1 MWREIYVGVPGP
13 GNLKLSECPNIC
25 ESSSRH
31 YSSLSGLFLVI
42 REDTALEK
50 TMDTM
55 DSQDGLKTIALP
67 LFLNLFFNFLLQ
79 LLCVMISNWLTVL
92 KHKMPSQILIK
103 NTGLVW

>member
-31 YSSLSGLFLVI
+31 YSSLPLSGLFLVI

-50 TMDTM
+50 TMVTM

-67 LFLNLFFNFLLQ
+67 LFLNIFFYILL
-79 LLCVMISNWLTVL
+79 V
-92 KHKMPSQILIK
+92 
-103 NTGLVW
+103 